1 MARGLRIVSSVRSGP
16 TGADAISPIGTPVV
30 GTTKYPVELRERAV
44 ALYLHSRPRITIKR
58 LADQLDV
65 HPEALR
71 YWIRRAE
78 REAPPVERVV
88 TAETDERDR
97 LRRENAELRRAI
109 EALKAAN
116 NVLAEQ
122 TDPNTLRA

>member
-1 MARGLRIVSSVRSGP
+1 MGNWVA
-16 TGADAISPIGTPVV
+16 
-30 GTTKYPVELRERAV
+30 GTTKYPVELRVKAV
-44 ALYLHSRPRITIKR
+44 ELYLNARPRTTIKR
-58 LADQLDV
+58 LADELGV

-78 REAPPVERVV
+78 QQAP
-88 TAETDERDR
+88 AEDRLLAEDAEERDR

-116 NVLAEQ
+116 NLLAEQ
-122 TDPNTLRA
+122 TDPTILRT